1 MDTSTV
7 KPPPEDLSLVRFHI
21 VAALVWMLAGM
32 VAGTFMGYRLTSPEA
47 AELGAGL
54 EWLTYGRM
62 RMFHTHAVIFGWL
75 SNGFF
80 AFTYYAVPRLCGRP
94 LLWRGLAGV
103 NGWLVQAAL
112 LLGAFA
118 LITGQAEKV
127 EYAEAPW
134 RADVIFALTF
144 VIALLV
150 GVGTILTSSVKSMYV
165 SLWYIILGF
174 IFTALNFVMTNT
186 LVAHDVPGAAAAA

>member
-62 RMFHTHAVIFGWL
+62 RMVHTHAVIFGWL

-134 RADVIFALTF
+134 WADVIFALTF

-150 GVGTILTSSVKSMYV
+150 GVGTINQNNFSLPALVV
-165 SLWYIILGF
+165 S
-174 IFTALNFVMTNT
+174 FV
-186 LVAHDVPGAAAAA
+186 GAAILLAIVNLVRRGTAR